1 MHLSFL
7 FDFFDRF
14 GRYPTAVA
22 VTLRRAG
29 KCLSRDSAARRGDQM
44 QPYPSGDSFK
54 LSPHAT
60 DVRLRAPL
68 PEELRIIKCKLH
80 PREMA
85 LMYRCTSPMLGRG
98 DSPPPAAAKCE
109 IKFVPYTP
117 QRISPG

>member
-1 MHLSFL
+1 MLLHIS
-7 FDFFDRF
+7 DVWEMRSPR
-14 GRYPTAVA
+14 G
-22 VTLRRAG
+22 
-29 KCLSRDSAARRGDQM
+29 SARDQM